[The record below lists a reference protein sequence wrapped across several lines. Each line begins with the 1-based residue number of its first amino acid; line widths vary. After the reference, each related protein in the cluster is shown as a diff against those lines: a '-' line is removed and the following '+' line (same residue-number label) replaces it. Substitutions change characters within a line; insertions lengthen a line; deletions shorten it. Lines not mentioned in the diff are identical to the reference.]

1 MEEFDSLQ
9 SSLDKGL
16 FELTKLWRE
25 IGIDNVT
32 ANDRKKTVNFQF
44 KNILDRMRYISSD
57 VVPTTAQLEQLKDHI
72 KRIEDEK
79 VTREEHF
86 IELKESVLK
95 LNEELEE
102 EPESVL

>member
-57 VVPTTAQLEQLKDHI
+57 VVPTTAQLEQLKDHN
-72 KRIEDEK
+72 KRIEDESHQGRMFHRTEGIGF
-79 VTREEHF
+79 VTLLAME
-86 IELKESVLK
+86 IYMKEQV
-95 LNEELEE
+95 
-102 EPESVL
+102 